1 MACAIFN
8 SGTPGPLDIVG
19 CAFWDHRMRV
29 FNMDFPTVL
38 NPQDIL
44 TPEELAARL
53 KVRRSWIYE
62 QMRHIGPRTIP
73 HFKVGRHLRFSWA
86 AVCEWLSSNAR
97 GSACPARKARRAA

>member
-8 SGTPGPLDIVG
+8 SGTPGPHETVG
-19 CAFWDHRMRV
+19 CAFWTHRMRV
-29 FNMDFPTVL
+29 PNMNSTTVL
-38 NPQDIL
+38 NPQDIV

-86 AVCEWLSSNAR
+86 AVSTWLLSNAR
-97 GSACPARKARRAA
+97 GSSTRPPKPSRAA